1 MDTNFAEQTKV
12 INVMPPKDLSSSS
25 LTAEWIAMK
34 AGTKATFFIS
44 LGVLNASASAMA
56 VTLDVAND
64 ASGTKSSGSV
74 SSQDVSLAHYYKG
87 GASPSDTFTKTTV
100 SSSTWTIAH
109 DDDGRILMVE
119 VDAADMGTFTSS
131 STTYNAEY
139 LKLAI
144 VDPSAAALVSVMC
157 IVTGSRY
164 KSASPPTA
172 IT

>member
-1 MDTNFAEQTKV
+1 MDTNFAEQAKV
-12 INVMPPKDLSSSS
+12 VNVMAPVDASGSA
-25 LTAEWIAMK
+25 LTTEWIAMK
-34 AGTKATFFIS
+34 AGTKASFFIS

-74 SSQDVSLAHYYKG
+74 SSQDLPLTHYYKS
-87 GASPSDTFTKTTV
+87 GALPSDTFTKTTV

-109 DDDGRILMVE
+109 NDDGRILVVD
-119 VDAADMGTFTSS
+119 VDAADMGTFNSS
-131 STTYNAEY
+131 SVSYKADY
-139 LKLAI
+139 VRLAI
-144 VDPSAAALVSVMC
+144 PDPSNSALYSVMC
-157 IVTGSRY
+157 IITGSRY

>member
-1 MDTNFAEQTKV
+1 MDTNFAEDTKV
-12 INVMPPKDLSSSS
+12 VNVMPPKDLSSSS

-34 AGTKATFFIS
+34 TGTKATFFIS
-44 LGVLNASASAMA
+44 LGVLNASASAMV

-64 ASGTKSSGSV
+64 AAGTKSSGSV
-74 SSQDVSLAHYYKG
+74 SSQDVGLTHYYKG

-119 VDAADMGTFTSS
+119 VDAADMGTFSS
-131 STTYNAEY
+131 SSVTYNADY
-139 LKLAI
+139 VKLAI
-144 VDPSAAALVSVMC
+144 VDPSASALVSVMC
-157 IVTGSRY
+157 IITGSRY